1 MSHSSARILPLFAA
15 QLALACWVLLPGYS
29 LGQAQQASPPLA
41 PPAPETL
48 SIVSEE
54 PEVHQL
60 PDTGITLG
68 EVLDRKPAAREQ
80 RIRRVVEE
88 AMAARVKTDTWRRL
102 GNKRIVSLAAP
113 EAALAG
119 LKKNLAIEVSRHDVE
134 RIRQAILEAEAV
146 FDPVFDLGFSYDESD
161 THERKIRGRAVQ
173 QVFVPTAGNTLG
185 VVDFDL
191 VPQDIQTRIE
201 QILGAR
207 LRRIIFRNVV
217 LQRTTIETDIF
228 ASREQ
233 DNGAIKTKTYN
244 VALSQQLP
252 WGPRF
257 NISEATTDRDVF
269 YDREGNSFD
278 ADWAS
283 SLLFN
288 LELPVPGG
296 RNFGPYAVFDTAVK
310 LSEKEAERGY
320 WALKTT
326 INSTLLSVDLSY
338 LDLVQRLEE
347 LLVQI
352 ENRQLVERQSRHTER
367 LFEQGYATNYDRAQI
382 DAELAQARAQE
393 EVAKNAF
400 IAASDALA
408 TLIEYSGRA
417 VRENI
422 YLPTNYPWVEIPLE
436 LDTDSA
442 LAVAKA
448 SRPEIQ
454 ASRVEHETSEIARA
468 GATVE
473 AKPDVSANIFIES
486 LQNGS
491 VYGYKS
497 YAGSLAAIGDPDT
510 LNQSYGIAYR
520 YPWGNRALKARL
532 AQATSAVEASAL
544 ARRSTQ
550 NDVVEDVNNALS
562 NLQAARARVEHA
574 ERSFESARRA
584 YNSLARVEESGG
596 PVDENEL
603 IINIRNLLTAKLA
616 KIAATIDT
624 KRAESNLLAAQG
636 VIAQHYAGMTAD
648 KPIERFRLELLSAE
662 GDLQY
667 FLR

>member
-1 MSHSSARILPLFAA
+1 MSHPSSWIRFAVTA
-15 QLALACWVLLPGYS
+15 QLAFACWVLLPKYS
-29 LGQAQQASPPLA
+29 YGQEPQAPLPLA

-54 PEVHQL
+54 SEVDQL
-60 PDTGITLG
+60 PVTGITLG
-68 EVLDRKPAAREQ
+68 ELLDRKPAAREQ

-88 AMAARVKTDTWRRL
+88 AMAAKVKTGTWRRL
-102 GNKRIVSLAAP
+102 ENKRIVSVAAP

-119 LKKNLAIEVSRHDVE
+119 LKKNLAIEVSRHDAE
-134 RIRQAILEAEAV
+134 RIRRAILEAEAV
-146 FDPVFDLGFSYDESD
+146 FDPVFDLGFTYDEFD
-161 THERKIRGRAVQ
+161 THERKVRGRANRQSFAPTTGTVPGEVDLNLPQNVQ
-173 QVFVPTAGNTLG
+173 A
-185 VVDFDL
+185 
-191 VPQDIQTRIE
+191 RIE

-207 LRRIIFRNVV
+207 LRRIIFGTFVEEEI
-217 LQRTTIETDIF
+217 TTDIF

-257 NISEATTDRDVF
+257 DISVATTDRDVF

-310 LSEKEAERGY
+310 LSEKDAERGY
-320 WALKTT
+320 WALKVT
-326 INSTLLSVDLSY
+326 INSTLRDVDLSY

-367 LFEQGYATNYDRAQI
+367 LFDLGYATNYDRAQI
-382 DAELAQARAQE
+382 DAELAQARAE
-393 EVAKNAF
+393 EERAKNDF

-408 TLIEYSGRA
+408 ILIEYSGRA

-422 YLPTNYPWVEIPLE
+422 YLPTNYPWVEIPLT
-436 LDTDSA
+436 LDTDTA
-442 LAVAKA
+442 LVVAKS
-448 SRPEIQ
+448 SRPELQ
-454 ASRVEHETSEIARA
+454 ASRVDYEASEIARA
-468 GATVE
+468 GAAVE

-491 VYGYKS
+491 VYGYQS

-532 AQATSAVEASAL
+532 AQATSGVEESAL
-544 ARRSTQ
+544 AKRSTQ
-550 NDVVEDVNNALS
+550 NDVVSEVNDALS
-562 NLQAARARVEHA
+562 NLQAARARIEHA

-584 YNSLARVEESGG
+584 YNSLARVAESGG
-596 PVDENEL
+596 PVGENEL

-616 KIAATIDT
+616 KIAATIDN
-624 KRAESNLLAAQG
+624 KKAESDLLAAQG

-648 KPIERFRLELLSAE
+648 KPIERFRLELLSAK

>member
-1 MSHSSARILPLFAA
+1 MSHPSSWIRFAVTT
-15 QLALACWVLLPGYS
+15 QLALACWVLLPKYS
-29 LGQAQQASPPLA
+29 YSQEPHGPRPLA

-48 SIVSEE
+48 SIVSDE
-54 PEVHQL
+54 PEADQL
-60 PDTGITLG
+60 PVTGITLG
-68 EVLDRKPAAREQ
+68 ELLDRKPAAREQ
-80 RIRRVVEE
+80 RIRGVVEE
-88 AMAARVKTDTWRRL
+88 AMAAKVKTGTWRRL
-102 GNKRIVSLAAP
+102 ENKRIVSVAAP

-119 LKKNLAIEVSRHDVE
+119 LKKNLAIEVSRHDAE
-134 RIRQAILEAEAV
+134 RIRRAILEAEAV
-146 FDPVFDLGFSYDESD
+146 FDPVFDLGFTYDEFD
-161 THERKIRGRAVQ
+161 THERKIRGRANQQSFAPTTGNVLGEVDLNLSEDVQ
-173 QVFVPTAGNTLG
+173 A
-185 VVDFDL
+185 
-191 VPQDIQTRIE
+191 RIE

-207 LRRIIFRNVV
+207 IRRIIFGTFV
-217 LQRTTIETDIF
+217 QEEITTDIF

-233 DNGAIKTKTYN
+233 DNGAIKTKTYD

-310 LSEKEAERGY
+310 LSEKDAERGY
-320 WALKTT
+320 WALKVT
-326 INSTLLSVDLSY
+326 INSTLREVDLSY
-338 LDLVQRLEE
+338 LNLVQRLEE
-347 LLVQI
+347 LLVRI

-367 LFEQGYATNYDRAQI
+367 LFDLGYATNYDRAQI
-382 DAELAQARAQE
+382 DAELAQAKAQE
-393 EVAKNAF
+393 EAAKNAF

-422 YLPTNYPWVEIPLE
+422 YLPTNYPWVEIPLT

-442 LAVAKA
+442 LAVAKS

-454 ASRVEHETSEIARA
+454 ASRVDYEASEIGRA
-468 GATVE
+468 GAAVE

-491 VYGYKS
+491 VYGYQS
-497 YAGSLAAIGDPDT
+497 YGGSLAAIGDPDT
-510 LNQSYGIAYR
+510 LNQSYDIAYR

-532 AQATSAVEASAL
+532 AQATSGVEASAL

-550 NDVVEDVNNALS
+550 NDVVRDVNNALS
-562 NLQAARARVEHA
+562 NLEAARARVEHA
-574 ERSFESARRA
+574 ERSLEFARRA

-596 PVDENEL
+596 PVGENEL

-624 KRAESNLLAAQG
+624 KRAESILLAAQG

-648 KPIERFRLELLSAE
+648 NPIERFRLELLSAK